1 MIANGS
7 GQMKGEVMAGEKETA
22 LTCASG
28 LRLVFKGLAGFGLS
42 LDKPFGGQGRRGTY
56 TTGIIRKV
64 TAVIGAGGKEKGSQF
79 WCQEDAHDSQF

>member
-1 MIANGS
+1 VADPYLDIQLSRRVGFWEPSPMIANGS

-42 LDKPFGGQGRRGTY
+42 LDKPFG
-56 TTGIIRKV
+56 
-64 TAVIGAGGKEKGSQF
+64 S
-79 WCQEDAHDSQF
+79 